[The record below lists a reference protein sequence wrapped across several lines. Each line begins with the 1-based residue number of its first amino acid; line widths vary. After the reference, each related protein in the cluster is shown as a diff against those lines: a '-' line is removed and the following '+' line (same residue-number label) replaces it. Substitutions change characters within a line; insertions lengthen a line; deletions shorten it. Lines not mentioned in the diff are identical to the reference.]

1 MSHAERASK
10 QKRRGKAV
18 PVLGVAGLSLSLA
31 SGASVASDKV
41 ATDMQTRNTG
51 ISHEI
56 TLGEE
61 EIFDVSLATFYVCDK
76 ETTGTFPPGVQV
88 AGGGCSGS
96 GCGGCGCGCCG
107 GAAGMFYRSGML
119 GSDAD
124 PPRQKPAHKYTHA
137 RKQTYVRKNP

>member
-31 SGASVASDKV
+31 SGVSVASDRV
-41 ATDMQTRNTG
+41 ATDMHTRNTG

-61 EIFDVSLATFYVCDK
+61 EIFDVSLATFYVSDK
-76 ETTGTFPPGVQV
+76 ETAGTLPPGVQV

-96 GCGGCGCGCCG
+96 ACGGCGCCG
-107 GAAGMFYRSGML
+107 GAAEMFYRSGML

-124 PPRQKPAHKYTHA
+124 PPRQKPAHKYTH
-137 RKQTYVRKNP
+137 VRKRTHVPKNPG